1 LKTKESVLITGGAG
15 YIGSHVLRQ
24 LGEANIK
31 VVTLDN
37 LCTGFKNAV
46 IHGELIVGNTGDQK
60 LVRSIIKEYKVTSV
74 LHFAAHTIVPES
86 VSNPLKYYG
95 NNTCQSRNLLQCC
108 AENGVRNF
116 IFSSTA
122 AVYGTPDEAIVS
134 ESAITAPINAYGT
147 SKLMTEWMLR
157 DLAAASDLNYAVLRY
172 FNVAGSDPQARIGQ
186 STKKATLLI
195 KVACEVA
202 LGIRDHLSIFGT
214 DYPTPDGTGVR
225 DYIHVEDLAS
235 AHIAALSYLQDGGT
249 STTLNCGYGYGYSVR
264 EVINAVEKVHGKPI
278 KIIEKARRAGDPAL
292 LVANTELIHQ
302 TLNWQ
307 PEHNNLKTI
316 VRHALAW
323 EKKLIANP
331 MKEPPSVSI

>member
-1 LKTKESVLITGGAG
+1 MKTKESVLITGGAG
-15 YIGSHVLRQ
+15 YIGSHVVRQ

-46 IHGELIVGNTGDQK
+46 THGELILGDTGDQK
-60 LVRSIIKEYKVTSV
+60 LVTRIIKEHKITSV

-108 AENGVRNF
+108 AENGVKNF

-122 AVYGTPDEAIVS
+122 AVYGTPDETTVS
-134 ESAITAPINAYGT
+134 ESAATAPINAYGT

-157 DLAAASDLNYAVLRY
+157 DLAAASELNYVVLRY

-195 KVACEVA
+195 KVACEIA

-235 AHIAALSYLQDGGT
+235 AHIAALNYLQNSGT
-249 STTLNCGYGYGYSVR
+249 STTLNCGYGHGYSVR
-264 EVINAVEKVHGKPI
+264 EVINAVEKVHGKPL
-278 KIIEKARRAGDPAL
+278 KVIEKARRAGDPAL

-302 TLNWQ
+302 TLDWQ
-307 PEHNNLKTI
+307 PEHNNLETI

-323 EKKLIANP
+323 EKKLMTNP
-331 MKEPPSVSI
+331 MK